1 MSDMFPSGWWFFPVI
16 YLIFL
21 GSILM
26 GLGYLIGVYL

>member
-1 MSDMFPSGWWFFPVI
+1 MSDMFPTGWWIFPVI
-16 YLIFL
+16 QLIFL